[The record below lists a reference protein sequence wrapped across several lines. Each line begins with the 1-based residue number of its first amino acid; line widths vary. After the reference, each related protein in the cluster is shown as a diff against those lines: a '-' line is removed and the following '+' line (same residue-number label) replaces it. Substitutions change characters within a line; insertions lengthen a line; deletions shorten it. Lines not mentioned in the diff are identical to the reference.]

1 MCVPQG
7 EITLENIILEN
18 DVDILLHSNYPT
30 ENITL
35 KNIDFK
41 NSKLCFDIVQK
52 ADKIIYPEVE
62 INTENVVFNENTIQ
76 TNPKHPIKLCSMK

>member
-1 MCVPQG
+1 VPQS

-18 DVDILLHSNYPT
+18 DVNILFHSNYPT

-41 NSKLCFDIVQK
+41 NSKLCFDAVPE
-52 ADKIIYPEVE
+52 ADKIIYPKVE
-62 INTENVVFNENTIQ
+62 INTENVIFNDNTIQ
-76 TNPKHPIKLCSMK
+76 TNPKHPIKIRPMK